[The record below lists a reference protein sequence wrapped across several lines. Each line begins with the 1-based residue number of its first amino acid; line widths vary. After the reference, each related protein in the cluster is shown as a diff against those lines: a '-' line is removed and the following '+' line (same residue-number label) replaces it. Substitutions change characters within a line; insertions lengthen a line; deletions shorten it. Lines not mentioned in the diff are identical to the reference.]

1 VRPPALEAVES
12 LDPWSEAIIK
22 AVDAVAP
29 FVVSVT
35 SVDAKETRAT
45 VNTGL
50 VLDGRHVMTHA
61 PVYTPGDHIS
71 VAFAS
76 GERLEA
82 DMVTADPLYFLA
94 ILGLRGTVNLGSL
107 PLAETEDVRTGVIVL
122 ALGNA
127 FRPECGASLGVVSAT
142 DVTIYR
148 PERFPVDGLI
158 LTDAA
163 VHPAAHVG
171 GPLVTLDGRLVG
183 VNWMPWTNGL
193 SMAVAAPVV
202 MRLAHQ
208 MLEYGR
214 ATHPWLGFTGD
225 TEVCSSTMVSLLQL
239 PAQRGLAVKSV
250 VQDGPGARAGVQVF
264 DLIVAV
270 SGQPV
275 QSLGAIRQVL
285 SVHRPGEAVALT
297 ILRGGELVQVEMPV
311 EEMPRL
317 ASTPWG

>member
-1 VRPPALEAVES
+1 M
-12 LDPWSEAIIK
+12 DPWSEAIVK

-29 FVVSVT
+29 YVVSVT
-35 SVDAKETRAT
+35 AVDAKETRAT

-50 VLDGRHVMTHA
+50 ILDGRHVITHA
-61 PVYTPGDHIS
+61 PVYTPGDHLS
-71 VAFAS
+71 VAFPS

-94 ILGLRGTVNLGSL
+94 ILGLRGTVPFDLL
-107 PLAETEDVRTGVIVL
+107 PLADPAEVRPGVLVL

-127 FRPECGASLGVVSAT
+127 FRTECGASMGVISAK

-171 GPLVTLDGRLVG
+171 GPLISLDGRLVG

-193 SMAVAAPVV
+193 SMSVAAPIVL
-202 MRLAHQ
+202 RLANQ
-208 MLEYGR
+208 MLEFGR
-214 ATHPWLGFTGD
+214 ATHPWLGFSGD
-225 TEVCSSTMVSLLQL
+225 DEVVSPNMVSLLQL
-239 PAQRGLAVKSV
+239 PAHRGVAVKV
-250 VQDGPGARAGVQVF
+250 VVDEGPGMRAGVHVF
-264 DLIVAV
+264 DLVVAID
-270 SGQPV
+270 GQPI
-275 QSLGAIRQVL
+275 QSLGGIRQGL
-285 SVHRPGEAVALT
+285 SVHRPGEVAALT
-297 ILRGGELVQVEMPV
+297 ILRGGDLVELEMPV